1 VDGTKT
7 EEEEE
12 KSGELEPKQG
22 REKRRGDPEEE
33 EDRSNM
39 KVFAK
44 ISCSN
49 LQQWSIRVAQYA
61 IY

>member
-1 VDGTKT
+1 MDGTKT

-22 REKRRGDPEEE
+22 REKRRGDPEE